1 MKFTAKVSSHVE
13 QHPTG
18 QMDTLNPETN
28 QPVRKHETYVSI
40 SDGAQ
45 IVVASDVPINCQES
59 IEVEGVVRIVE
70 TTPGSKGKNYR
81 RPWIYVGSFRCL

>member
-1 MKFTAKVSSHVE
+1 MKFTAKVSSSVE

-18 QMDTLNPETN
+18 QMDMLNPEAN
-28 QPVRKHETYVSI
+28 QRVRTHETYVNI

-45 IVVASDVPINCQES
+45 IVLASDVPINCQES
-59 IEVEGVVRIVE
+59 IEVEGMVRIVE
-70 TTPGSKGKNYR
+70 TTPGSKGSNYH